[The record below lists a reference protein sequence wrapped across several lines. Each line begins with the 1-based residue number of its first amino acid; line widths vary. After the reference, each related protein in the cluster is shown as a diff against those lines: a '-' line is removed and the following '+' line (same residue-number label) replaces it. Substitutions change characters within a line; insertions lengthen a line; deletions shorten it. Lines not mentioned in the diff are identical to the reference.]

1 MSLYYKV
8 PKSQFGI
15 WITNFQTVAAANAAA
30 LGLDPAELT
39 SISNAKTEFNN
50 ALAAQ
55 ETARA
60 ASIGATAL
68 ADQEWGQALDL
79 VASFNAQFQAIPGIS
94 PELLAELGLNVPGG
108 GGGTVPVYAPSDL
121 GVLGCSNGI
130 NTLKWSRNG
139 NESGTVYVIE
149 AAYDGTSDWQI
160 VDNSTRTKYSHTGQ
174 EPGRFVR
181 YRVIAQRGTTKS
193 GPSNTASVYD
203 PDQGTSLS
211 IAA

>member
-1 MSLYYKV
+1 MSVYYNV
-8 PKSQFGI
+8 PKSQFGA
-15 WITNFQTVAAANAAA
+15 WITNFQTVAAANATA

-39 SISNAKTEFNN
+39 SISDATTEFNN
-50 ALAAQ
+50 SFAAQ

-60 ASIGATAL
+60 AAIGATAL
-68 ADQEWGQALDL
+68 ADQGWRQALDL

-94 PELLAELGLNVPGG
+94 PELLAELGLSVPGG

-121 GVLGCSNGI
+121 SALGCSDGI
-130 NTLKWSRNG
+130 NTLKWNRNG

-160 VDNSTRTKYSHTGQ
+160 VDNSTRIRYSHSGQ

-181 YRVIAQRGTTKS
+181 YRVIAQRGATKS
-193 GPSNTASVYD
+193 GPSNTAAVYD
-203 PDQGTSLS
+203 PSQGASLG